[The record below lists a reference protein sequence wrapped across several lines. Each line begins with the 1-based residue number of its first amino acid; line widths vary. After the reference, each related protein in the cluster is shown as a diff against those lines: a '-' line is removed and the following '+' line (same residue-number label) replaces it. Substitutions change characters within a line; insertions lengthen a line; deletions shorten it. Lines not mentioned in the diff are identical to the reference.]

1 MLRRALK
8 TASLVPAA
16 LTAAGAVAGYL
27 VVSRRRT
34 RDEAIR
40 PAPESGDAAAAPDEK
55 KARRRPPVQEY
66 VRTAGPDEM
75 KSPPSDGWN
84 EVDEASDESF
94 PASDPPARY

>member
-27 VVSRRRT
+27 VVSRRQT

-40 PAPESGDAAAAPDEK
+40 PQPESGDAAAEPNK
-55 KARRRPPVQEY
+55 KKRRRRRPAQDY

-75 KSPPSDGWN
+75 ASPPSEGWN
-84 EVDEASDESF
+84 AVDEASDESF